1 GASDPGQVV
10 AVLGGPL
17 EQVEVDLRGGLT
29 RPDEGDALPAQQLVA
44 DVEVT
49 GAVRGRAAE
58 TLRHGRDHRLGP
70 DPEDDVAGTKGGR
83 RPARPTCGHRV
94 GPVLLPFRRGDLVPP
109 ADGVELAGD
118 PPAVLVVLG
127 PEGVEVLPDVEGVE
141 AAHLLEVVE

>member
-1 GASDPGQVV
+1 RGRDAAAGLDTDPVEGVVDRVDEIGADPLVEGPLLAAEDVPALHGQVTEVAGVLRRGHLEGELRVLHREEAWGASDPGQVV

-29 RPDEGDALPAQQLVA
+29 RPDEGDALPAQRLVA

-70 DPEDDVAGTKGGR
+70 DPED
-83 RPARPTCGHRV
+83 
-94 GPVLLPFRRGDLVPP
+94 
-109 ADGVELAGD
+109 
-118 PPAVLVVLG
+118 
-127 PEGVEVLPDVEGVE
+127 
-141 AAHLLEVVE
+141 